1 MGYMRVAERLLIKCV
16 IGVDYTFS
24 IFLRILGPMLVV
36 LANSLIGLVVY
47 VYLTIV
53 LPALSPRLPGVA
65 IGAIVVLGL
74 YLLFNILF
82 NYWGC
87 ILTRPGWPGHHLT
100 EADEEEVGAPARFKR
115 FCKKCECPKPA
126 RTHHCSVCR
135 RCVMKMDHHCPWV
148 NNCVGFYNYKYF
160 VLFLVYMHAGCAYTA
175 MSCGVFVWEGR
186 GHGGVPVQKHG
197 FLLFAFVLTLSVLFA
212 LTLFLVWHAF
222 LVATNQTTIE
232 FYSNRFDASDA
243 RARGEVW
250 RNPYNLGMRG
260 NFEQVFGMSRHPLS
274 WLLPSLKP
282 PPGDGME
289 FPQNPSGDGTL
300 RAL

>member
-1 MGYMRVAERLLIKCV
+1 MGDSRP
-16 IGVDYTFS
+16 TS
-24 IFLRILGPMLVV
+24 
-36 LANSLIGLVVY
+36 
-47 VYLTIV
+47 V

-232 FYSNRFDASDA
+232 FYSNRFAASDA

>member
-232 FYSNRFDASDA
+232 FYSNRFDAS
-243 RARGEVW
+243 EVV
-250 RNPYNLGMRG
+250 Y
-260 NFEQVFGMSRHPLS
+260 E
-274 WLLPSLKP
+274 
-282 PPGDGME
+282 
-289 FPQNPSGDGTL
+289 
-300 RAL
+300 AY

>member
-1 MGYMRVAERLLIKCV
+1 
-16 IGVDYTFS
+16 
-24 IFLRILGPMLVV
+24 
-36 LANSLIGLVVY
+36 
-47 VYLTIV
+47 
-53 LPALSPRLPGVA
+53 
-65 IGAIVVLGL
+65 
-74 YLLFNILF
+74 
-82 NYWGC
+82 
-87 ILTRPGWPGHHLT
+87 
-100 EADEEEVGAPARFKR
+100 
-115 FCKKCECPKPA
+115 
-126 RTHHCSVCR
+126 
-135 RCVMKMDHHCPWV
+135 MKMDHHCPWV

-186 GHGGVPVQKHG
+186 GHGGVPVQQHG

>member
-148 NNCVGFYNYKYF
+148 NN
-160 VLFLVYMHAGCAYTA
+160 
-175 MSCGVFVWEGR
+175 
-186 GHGGVPVQKHG
+186 
-197 FLLFAFVLTLSVLFA
+197 LSLI
-212 LTLFLVWHAF
+212 H
-222 LVATNQTTIE
+222 I
-232 FYSNRFDASDA
+232 
-243 RARGEVW
+243 
-250 RNPYNLGMRG
+250 
-260 NFEQVFGMSRHPLS
+260 
-274 WLLPSLKP
+274 
-282 PPGDGME
+282 
-289 FPQNPSGDGTL
+289 
-300 RAL
+300 

>member
-87 ILTRPGWPGHHLT
+87 IPVSYTHLT
-100 EADEEEVGAPARFKR
+100 LP
-115 FCKKCECPKPA
+115 
-126 RTHHCSVCR
+126 TTT
-135 RCVMKMDHHCPWV
+135 
-148 NNCVGFYNYKYF
+148 
-160 VLFLVYMHAGCAYTA
+160 LV
-175 MSCGVFVWEGR
+175 
-186 GHGGVPVQKHG
+186 
-197 FLLFAFVLTLSVLFA
+197 
-212 LTLFLVWHAF
+212 
-222 LVATNQTTIE
+222 
-232 FYSNRFDASDA
+232 
-243 RARGEVW
+243 
-250 RNPYNLGMRG
+250 
-260 NFEQVFGMSRHPLS
+260 
-274 WLLPSLKP
+274 
-282 PPGDGME
+282 
-289 FPQNPSGDGTL
+289 
-300 RAL
+300 